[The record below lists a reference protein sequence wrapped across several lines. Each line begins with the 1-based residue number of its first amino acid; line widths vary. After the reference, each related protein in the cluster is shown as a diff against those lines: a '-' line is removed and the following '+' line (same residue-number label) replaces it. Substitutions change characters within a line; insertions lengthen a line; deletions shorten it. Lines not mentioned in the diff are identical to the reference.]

1 MQNIATTN
9 NLILTGNS
17 KDWLRK
23 QKTQVGIHRL
33 YHLFSHYFF
42 CTSLHGSR
50 VKVVPYKSTSFKD
63 KKSQY
68 RLNSCTVIM
77 IANNS
82 NKVSGVTKRS
92 VGTAN
97 VNILLSMLHKSL
109 ARPILE

>member
-1 MQNIATTN
+1 MT
-9 NLILTGNS
+9 
-17 KDWLRK
+17 
-23 QKTQVGIHRL
+23 
-33 YHLFSHYFF
+33 FF

-77 IANNS
+77 TANNS
-82 NKVSGVTKRS
+82 NKVLGVTKRS

-97 VNILLSMLHKSL
+97 VNILSMLHKSL